1 MRILNRTDSDMRN
14 AVANV
19 YGVETEIYLRF
30 LYSKTQILRFWR
42 DRRKKKRYYR
52 ENVNWRFQIFENCVN
67 NAIYRKNYICN
78 IFLNLYK
85 LFRLCNIF

>member
-42 DRRKKKRYYR
+42 DRRKKNDITGK
-52 ENVNWRFQIFENCVN
+52 
-67 NAIYRKNYICN
+67 K
-78 IFLNLYK
+78 
-85 LFRLCNIF
+85 